1 MLRLSPLRPSKWLF
15 FLVVCVCL
23 AFSAFYEGVE
33 WWTAAIVGEAA
44 DSFLATQGDIWD
56 TQWDMFL
63 ALLGAIAS
71 QIMLHRLHDRQL
83 AVSSAT
89 KHS

>member
-1 MLRLSPLRPSKWLF
+1 MCLF
-15 FLVVCVCL
+15 LLVVCVCL

-44 DSFLATQGDIWD
+44 DSFVATQGDIWD
-56 TQWDMFL
+56 TRCDMFPTP
-63 ALLGAIAS
+63 LGAVAS
-71 QIMLHRLHDRQL
+71 QTMLHRLHDRQITVL
-83 AVSSAT
+83 SAT